1 MKKLF
6 FILPFVALVACTRP
20 VENNNR
26 SLPADTLLAHI
37 MHAIIDP
44 ELSCLDFED
53 EFYMFID
60 TMQKHVETIPNEQLR
75 IGVKSMAMD
84 LSSMFL
90 FGDFCTPEEET
101 FFYENLMNRLMEVQE
116 TWYTYPGFS
125 TDDTTR
131 FDYPA
136 LTQHILLRYGENNM
150 NHVIGMDVYFLPDGR
165 DGLILTLPAEAAYLM
180 NIAFHDASLENID
193 STAMFT
199 MFDALDMSQ
208 IEDGKTMMAFDQDL
222 IEAMLSHEGMFISY
236 IGNEETENYQD
247 RFHPCHLMLTKFHE
261 QYAQMKALHSSLLEK

>member
-1 MKKLF
+1 MKHPLI
-6 FILPFVALVACTRP
+6 ILSLLALVACSKP
-20 VENNNR
+20 VTNTQP
-26 SLPADTLLAHI
+26 SIPADTLLAHI

-44 ELSCLDFED
+44 ELSCLDIED

-60 TMQKHVETIPNEQLR
+60 TMQKHVATIPNEQFR

-84 LSSMFL
+84 LSGMFL
-90 FGDFCTPEEET
+90 FGDYCTPEEET

-116 TWYTYPGFS
+116 TWYTYPDFS

-136 LTQHILLRYGENNM
+136 LIQHILLRYGENNT
-150 NHVIGMDVYFLPDGR
+150 NHVIGLDVYFLRDGR
-165 DGLILTLPAEAAYLM
+165 DGLILTLPAEAEYLM
-180 NIAFHDASLENID
+180 NIAFHDESLENID
-193 STAMFT
+193 STAMFN

-208 IEDGKTMMAFDQDL
+208 TEDGKTMMAFDQDL

-236 IGNEETENYQD
+236 MGNEETENYQD

-261 QYAQMKALHSSLLEK
+261 QYAQMKAQYTCSLEK

>member
-1 MKKLF
+1 MKHPLI
-6 FILPFVALVACTRP
+6 ILSLLALVACSKP
-20 VENNNR
+20 VTTTQP
-26 SLPADTLLAHI
+26 SIPADTLLAHI

-44 ELSCLDFED
+44 ELSCLDIED

-60 TMQKHVETIPNEQLR
+60 TMQKHVETIPNEHFR

-90 FGDFCTPEEET
+90 FGDYCTPEEEA
-101 FFYENLMNRLMEVQE
+101 FFDENLMNRLMEVQE

-208 IEDGKTMMAFDQDL
+208 TEDGKTMMAFDQDL
-222 IEAMLSHEGMFISY
+222 VNAMLSHEGMFISY
-236 IGNEETENYQD
+236 IGDEETENFQD

-261 QYAQMKALHSSLLEK
+261 QYAQMEALHSSLLEK